1 MEAIPPSPGKRKL
14 FGISI
19 AHCNALDASTAV
31 AGLLSRLDKL
41 LTSVLIPNRPRH
53 HPRQLRIVVY
63 DPTPRLIRFP
73 TPKKIQ
79 Q

>member
-14 FGISI
+14 FWHIL

-41 LTSVLIPNRPRH
+41 LACFLPLS
-53 HPRQLRIVVY
+53 
-63 DPTPRLIRFP
+63 
-73 TPKKIQ
+73 
-79 Q
+79 